1 MSNNNYILTPN
12 GKFICSD
19 ELYHHGVKGMKWGR
33 RKTIQSSPG
42 STTVR
47 KSRSGKVTKISDG
60 NSSVRMKK
68 TRRGAKVVAEHD
80 NTKVKVII
88 SNSTAV
94 AAGALRVAAA
104 FIPGA
109 GALSAAANV
118 AALAGTVAN
127 VALK

>member
-1 MSNNNYILTPN
+1 MEYEI
-12 GKFICSD
+12 
-19 ELYHHGVKGMKWGR
+19 YHAGVKGMKWG
-33 RKTIQSSPG
+33 
-42 STTVR
+42 VR
-47 KSRSGKVTKISDG
+47 KDDYSSGTSNKHRNSSQSNQTIVKKSKNGKVTKVSNTSDR
-60 NSSVRMKK
+60 SSIRMKK
-68 TRRGAKVVAEHD
+68 TRRGAKVVAR
-80 NTKVKVII
+80 NNNAKVKVII

-109 GALSAAANV
+109 GALTGVANV